1 MENVKADFYFSQML
15 LRRGQAL
22 VRSRLADFPAVA
34 LLGSRQVGKT
44 TLAKAIAAELGEQA
58 VYLDLELPSD
68 LARLQDAEGY
78 LGQHAHRLVVLD
90 EVQRRP
96 DLFPVLRG
104 LIDRDRRPG
113 RFLVLGSAAPELL
126 RQSAESLAGRIAF
139 VQLAP
144 VTVTELGVGAGAP
157 AWRTLWER
165 GGYPNSLLAATDAA
179 SRAWREAFVQTYL
192 ERDLPT
198 LGIRVPGTQ
207 LRRFWQM
214 LAHWHGELWNGNAFA
229 RNFDV
234 SAPTVRHY
242 LDILTDT
249 FVVRQLQPLHANGK
263 KRLVKAPKVYVRDAG
278 LLHSLLGVTDLDAL
292 YGHPKLGASF
302 EGFAV
307 EQILASL
314 PEGVDAA
321 FYRAHVGDEIDLVLT
336 RSSQRRLAVEI
347 KLSSAPTLGKSML
360 RAMRDIEASRG
371 LVVVPEGERFP
382 LHASVEA
389 IGLAEFTA
397 RLPELLGA
405 SDG

>member
-1 MENVKADFYFSQML
+1 ML
-15 LRRGQAL
+15 SRRRIDL
-22 VRSRLADFPAVA
+22 VLDRLAQFPAVA

-44 TLAKAIAAELGEQA
+44 TLAKSVGAARGEGA
-58 VYLDLELPSD
+58 TYLDLELPSD
-68 LARLQDAEGY
+68 LAKLHDAEGY
-78 LGQHAHRLVVLD
+78 LTQHAQRLVILD

-96 DLFPVLRG
+96 DLFPALRG

-113 RFLVLGSAAPELL
+113 RYLVLGSASPALL

-139 VQLAP
+139 VELAP
-144 VTVTELGVGAGAP
+144 VTVTELGQGEGAVP
-157 AWRTLWER
+157 WRTLWSR
-165 GGYPNSLLAATDAA
+165 GGYPESLLAPTDAA

-198 LGIRVPGTQ
+198 LGIRVPSAQ

-214 LAHWHGELWNGNAFA
+214 LAHWHGEIWNASAFA

-249 FVVRQLQPLHANGK
+249 FIVRQLQPLHANLQ

-278 LLHSLLGVTDLDAL
+278 LLHSLLGVHDLEAL

-302 EGFAV
+302 EGFAI
-307 EQILASL
+307 EQILAQI
-314 PEGVDAA
+314 PEGVDATY
-321 FYRAHVGDEIDLVLT
+321 YRTHTGDEIDLVLT
-336 RSSQRRLAVEI
+336 SSSQRRLAVEI
-347 KLSSAPTLGKSML
+347 KLSTAPTLGPGML
-360 RAMRDIEASRG
+360 RAMRDIEAARG
-371 LVVVPEGERFP
+371 FVVVPEGERFP

-389 IGLAEFTA
+389 IGLAEFA
-397 RLPELLGA
+397 EQLPELVG
-405 SDG
+405 